1 MLLSNVQYA
10 PRAAPTA
17 AITWGIIEAES
28 AATTTTETVDED
40 EIPPTTLQ

>member
-28 AATTTTETVDED
+28 AATTTETVDED